1 MDILVNLHLAM
12 EIIQWNWVFYAVIW
26 GSIAATSI
34 CVMILNA
41 IPMFVGYCK
50 NQPLKTNSSKKFS
63 KAELSSVDKQPITR
77 SKIAECA
84 SVDGD
89 DCIKELFERIDP
101 GKGLGVEIR
110 EFDVKIAVEQA
121 RIESQALSI
130 DVISLDVAVQY
141 PGRVAVHLSC
151 RETNVLNMSG
161 KGNR

>member
-1 MDILVNLHLAM
+1 M
-12 EIIQWNWVFYAVIW
+12 
-26 GSIAATSI
+26 
-34 CVMILNA
+34 
-41 IPMFVGYCK
+41 K
-50 NQPLKTNSSKKFS
+50 
-63 KAELSSVDKQPITR
+63 
-77 SKIAECA
+77 
-84 SVDGD
+84 
-89 DCIKELFERIDP
+89 
-101 GKGLGVEIR
+101 IR